1 MFFGKKIRRVLD
13 VEGAEKRNT
22 EEEKEAL
29 EKGDLL
35 AMIISAFL
43 VFTPVILIL
52 IAVVWGLYWLFTH

>member
-52 IAVVWGLYWLFTH
+52 IAVVWSLYWLFTH

>member
-13 VEGAEKRNT
+13 VEGAEKRNK

-52 IAVVWGLYWLFTH
+52 IAIVWGLYWLFTH

>member
-13 VEGAEKRNT
+13 VEGSEKRNK

-52 IAVVWGLYWLFTH
+52 IAIVWGLYWLFTH

>member
-1 MFFGKKIRRVLD
+1 

>member
-35 AMIISAFL
+35 AMIISALL

>member
-1 MFFGKKIRRVLD
+1 

-52 IAVVWGLYWLFTH
+52 IAIVWGLYWLFTH

>member
-35 AMIISAFL
+35 AMIISAFR

-52 IAVVWGLYWLFTH
+52 IAVVWGLYWRFTH

>member
-52 IAVVWGLYWLFTH
+52 IA

>member
-1 MFFGKKIRRVLD
+1 MFFPKKIRRVLD
-13 VEGAEKRNT
+13 VEGAEKRNK

-52 IAVVWGLYWLFTH
+52 IAIVWGLYWLFTH

>member
-52 IAVVWGLYWLFTH
+52 IAIFWGLYWLFTH

>member
-52 IAVVWGLYWLFTH
+52 IAIVWGLYWLFTH